1 MPEFYQTHLRSCL
14 STAQFLLLTLVVQL
28 LQTLKTAK
36 LEALASNLP
45 MPIQVKSRR
54 RKLKRFV
61 SVPGLSIESI
71 WYPILIEQ
79 LQGAYAPGA
88 RVYVALDRRQW
99 DKTNLLVLSWVQH
112 GRAIPI
118 YWLELSHLGSS
129 NFKEQKKLL
138 LKALKA
144 LRAYRVVVLGEREFC
159 GVKLARWLDV
169 QGADC
174 CLR

>member
-79 LQGAYAPGA
+79 LQGAYAGGECMLPLTEGNGT
-88 RVYVALDRRQW
+88 RQICW
-99 DKTNLLVLSWVQH
+99 FSVGCNM
-112 GRAIPI
+112 
-118 YWLELSHLGSS
+118 E
-129 NFKEQKKLL
+129 EQFQFIGWNC
-138 LKALKA
+138 
-144 LRAYRVVVLGEREFC
+144 RI
-159 GVKLARWLDV
+159 
-169 QGADC
+169 
-174 CLR
+174 